1 MKPPMSLKILSIS
14 LIIFFIISLGAYC
27 FTLYAQLFSM
37 RVTSIEI
44 DIFNTIQNTIVNIA
58 YASVVL
64 VAALAILRGKFWG
77 KVLFIGWAIPRFLQS
92 IFKTITFFRYEEYL
106 LAIGYGIL
114 SILVLIGIYIVYRP
128 NSRQYFNE
136 L

>member
-1 MKPPMSLKILSIS
+1 MKLPMSLKILSIS
-14 LIIFFIISLGAYC
+14 LIIFFIISLGTYC

-92 IFKTITFFRYEEYL
+92 IFKAITFFRYEEYL

>member
-92 IFKTITFFRYEEYL
+92 IFKAITFFRYEEYL